1 MLPSDIHAKSILI
14 SPLNWGFGHV
24 ARCIPVIHQLLKNN
38 NRILIACDEEQRRIF
53 ESYFPEV
60 EYIHHRGY
68 PFRFS
73 GNSSFRKDLFLRLPQ
88 LIRRLKREKEE
99 VREICLE
106 VGIDIVISDHRYGF
120 YSSTTYSI
128 FLTHQ
133 VNLPLRGYE
142 YPTQWIHHKLIQRFN
157 ELWVL
162 DNPSNEFAGKLSR
175 LNCLMGQYIG
185 PQSRFSLYD
194 QRRGGGGKVCI
205 VSGPEPFARQLVSE
219 IQSLDGKD
227 ITVVLPPNLREI
239 ELPEHIKKVYSDDWI
254 NADHAILSA
263 DHIVSRSGYSTL
275 MDLIELKVSFE
286 LYPTKGQSEQEYLY
300 KFWKSKKL

>member
-1 MLPSDIHAKSILI
+1 
-14 SPLNWGFGHV
+14 
-24 ARCIPVIHQLLKNN
+24 
-38 NRILIACDEEQRRIF
+38 
-53 ESYFPEV
+53 
-60 EYIHHRGY
+60 
-68 PFRFS
+68 
-73 GNSSFRKDLFLRLPQ
+73 
-88 LIRRLKREKEE
+88 
-99 VREICLE
+99 
-106 VGIDIVISDHRYGF
+106 
-120 YSSTTYSI
+120 
-128 FLTHQ
+128 
-133 VNLPLRGYE
+133 GYE
-142 YPTQWIHHKLIQRFN
+142 SPAQWIHHKLIQRFN

-227 ITVVLPPNLREI
+227 MTVVLPPNLREI
-239 ELPEHIKKVYSDDWI
+239 ELPEHINRVYSDDWI
-254 NADHAILSA
+254 RADNAILSA